1 MKKLAK
7 SESVSSEEDIDTEAK
22 VMEEVK
28 RKSLAEHQ
36 AMASQMDK
44 ENKEMEM
51 AIAKSLV
58 DQQRLQS
65 EKKTQEDILEHQMK
79 KLSMNEPTTS
89 SAAGKIIT
97 LNTFNNLQFFIDK
110 EGACGNLM
118 SKKFKKRFL
127 IPCESHSSSE
137 EKDDGLFTA
146 TDVIKEEV
154 KKLENRLSDQDLLDI
169 KRKTM
174 AKEDVKNWQDNQSK
188 QQKQLIESSEPLTKS
203 IMNMRAMPVSK
214 LLSQRGYQDS
224 PRSSTSSSVD
234 LKEILKEAREEQ
246 TRETQDYHNAHQID
260 LKDSIILFEPTEPET
275 ENLKLD
281 DLQEPDQAEQK
292 DNIEEQKE
300 TSKDTLAELKDPK
313 VMETKALKLF
323 KQLSVELMNENPWI
337 GEGHDRPLIKGFS
350 VCP

>member
-1 MKKLAK
+1 
-7 SESVSSEEDIDTEAK
+7 
-22 VMEEVK
+22 
-28 RKSLAEHQ
+28 
-36 AMASQMDK
+36 
-44 ENKEMEM
+44 
-51 AIAKSLV
+51 
-58 DQQRLQS
+58 
-65 EKKTQEDILEHQMK
+65 
-79 KLSMNEPTTS
+79 
-89 SAAGKIIT
+89 
-97 LNTFNNLQFFIDK
+97 
-110 EGACGNLM
+110 M

-234 LKEILKEAREEQ
+234 LKEILKEVREEQ
-246 TRETQDYHNAHQID
+246 SKETQDYHNAHQID
-260 LKDSIILFEPTEPET
+260 FKDSISLFEPTEPE
-275 ENLKLD
+275 NPKLD
-281 DLQEPDQAEQK
+281 QLGDLQEPDQAEQK
-292 DNIEEQKE
+292 DNMDNIEEQKE